1 MWFVFVAYAIFLQ
14 NNVTIELLI
23 HKCLSHYE
31 HYMCFKWH
39 FFLIF
44 GCAGSHCSSQTF
56 SSCGEWRLLFILQ
69 CTVFSLQWLL
79 LLQNTGF
86 QAHGLQQLQHVDL
99 AVVAHVLNCSMACGR
114 FPDQG
119 SNPCPLHCKANSYP
133 LSHQGSP

>member
-39 FFLIF
+39 FFKIF

-69 CTVFSLQWLL
+69 CTVFSR
-79 LLQNTGF
+79 NGF
-86 QAHGLQQLQHVDL
+86 SCCRAQDSRHMGFNSCSTWTQQLWRTCLTAPWLVEDSQTRDRTHV
-99 AVVAHVLNCSMACGR
+99 
-114 FPDQG
+114 
-119 SNPCPLHCKANSYP
+119 PCIARRILIH
-133 LSHQGSP
+133 